1 MTTGSGLRERI
12 QVQRLIHC
20 PEANAFTWKI
30 ERNTWAAVE
39 QDARNN
45 LFSSIGIGARG
56 LTFTLRRNPR
66 LTLHNAFLWLGQF
79 CFLTAIAD
87 GNPGFQTVR
96 AALAEPAILTAE
108 PQDQKGRDTL
118 NRPTAIQQAS
128 FTFPGILTEKY
139 IRNEAEEVYRAIV
152 RQRVLVTPKAILLR
166 PGDLIRP
173 QGESPYT
180 VRQALDQDPWK
191 NEYILERQEDV

>member
-1 MTTGSGLRERI
+1 M
-12 QVQRLIHC
+12 Q
-20 PEANAFTWKI
+20 
-30 ERNTWAAVE
+30 
-39 QDARNN
+39 
-45 LFSSIGIGARG
+45 
-56 LTFTLRRNPR
+56 
-66 LTLHNAFLWLGQF
+66 
-79 CFLTAIAD
+79 
-87 GNPGFQTVR
+87 

-108 PQDQKGRDTL
+108 PQDQKGRNTL

-139 IRNEAEEVYRAIV
+139 IRNEAEEVYRAIA

-180 VRQALDQDPWK
+180 VRQALDLDPWK

>member
-66 LTLHNAFLWLGQF
+66 LTLHNAFLWRGQF
-79 CFLTAIAD
+79 CFLTAITD
-87 GNPGFQTVR
+87 GAPGFQTVR
-96 AALAEPAILTAE
+96 AALAEPVVLTAE
-108 PQDQKGRDTL
+108 PQDRKGRDTL
-118 NRPTAIQQAS
+118 NRPKAIQQAS

-139 IRNEAEEVYRAIV
+139 IRNEVEEVYRATAC
-152 RQRVLVTPKAILLR
+152 QRVLVTPKAIRLR
-166 PGDLIRP
+166 AGDLV
-173 QGESPYT
+173 QLGMELPYT
-180 VRQALDQDPWK
+180 IRQVMDLDPYK
-191 NEYILERQEDV
+191 NEYVIERQEEV